1 MIATISPSKL
11 HYYETLSTL
20 RYAQQARR
28 IVNKAKVNEDPK
40 SKLIRGMYD
49 LYKTKRAKK
58 TSQLYKWKSIVFSN
72 FHNLLWGS
80 FNFCNLQQHIHI
92 ICGLSPCSTSFEFAE
107 KLFCRSV
114 FLTTWH
120 CILIAEL
127 TKTFRL
133 FFGDFAHWAC

>member
-58 TSQLYKWKSIVFSN
+58 TSQLYK
-72 FHNLLWGS
+72 
-80 FNFCNLQQHIHI
+80 
-92 ICGLSPCSTSFEFAE
+92 
-107 KLFCRSV
+107 
-114 FLTTWH
+114 
-120 CILIAEL
+120 
-127 TKTFRL
+127 
-133 FFGDFAHWAC
+133 